1 MVIGID
7 GNEANVDKRVGIS
20 EYSFELLRH
29 FYENQKSILRQRS
42 GQEIKNQ
49 NHNLKFKIYLKNK
62 PYSDFPKE
70 EVWWQYSIFGPT
82 KLWTQFALPLN
93 LYLERPR
100 PDVFFSPT
108 HYAPR
113 FSPVPTVISIM
124 DLSYIH
130 FPQLF
135 KKSDLYQLKNWT
147 SYSLHNAKKV
157 LTISKASRNDII
169 KEYKVAEDKV
179 VVTYPGIK
187 SEIRNPR
194 FAARRA
200 KFETNT
206 KYKKQMKKTLKDK
219 YGINGEYILFVGT
232 LQPRKN
238 IERLIEAFSLLCHP
252 KRSEGSRD
260 SSPANRRAQN
270 DIQLVIVGKKGWL
283 YEDILKA
290 PKKFE
295 IKDKV
300 KFLDFVSDEDLPGF
314 YENAICFVL
323 PSLYEGFGL
332 PVLEAMKYGCPVI
345 TSSVSSLPEAG
356 GDAALYINPLDV
368 EDIAKNLELIINN
381 SELRKKLI
389 EKGYEQVKKFSW
401 EKTARETLD
410 VLTQVA
416 NNGKNY

>member
-1 MVIGID
+1 
-7 GNEANVDKRVGIS
+7 
-20 EYSFELLRH
+20 
-29 FYENQKSILRQRS
+29 
-42 GQEIKNQ
+42 
-49 NHNLKFKIYLKNK
+49 
-62 PYSDFPKE
+62 
-70 EVWWQYSIFGPT
+70 
-82 KLWTQFALPLN
+82 
-93 LYLERPR
+93 
-100 PDVFFSPT
+100 
-108 HYAPR
+108 
-113 FSPVPTVISIM
+113 
-124 DLSYIH
+124 
-130 FPQLF
+130 
-135 KKSDLYQLKNWT
+135 
-147 SYSLHNAKKV
+147 
-157 LTISKASRNDII
+157 
-169 KEYKVAEDKV
+169 
-179 VVTYPGIK
+179 
-187 SEIRNPR
+187 
-194 FAARRA
+194 
-200 KFETNT
+200 
-206 KYKKQMKKTLKDK
+206 
-219 YGINGEYILFVGT
+219 
-232 LQPRKN
+232 
-238 IERLIEAFSLLCHP
+238 
-252 KRSEGSRD
+252 
-260 SSPANRRAQN
+260 
-270 DIQLVIVGKKGWL
+270 L